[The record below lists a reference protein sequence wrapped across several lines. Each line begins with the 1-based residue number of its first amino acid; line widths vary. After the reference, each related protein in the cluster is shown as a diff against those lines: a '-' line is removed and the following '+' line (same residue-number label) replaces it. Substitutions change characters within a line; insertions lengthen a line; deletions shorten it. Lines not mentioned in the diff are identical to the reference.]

1 MDRLSIAKKY
11 KEKSDESMQA
21 ALVCLEQEHLRGTFN
36 RSWYAAMQIVTAAV
50 YQLLSD
56 EPRSGQPN
64 WKHENVPFLFES
76 LAKKTKS
83 YEKHRN
89 LIVAMKLLRQQRN
102 NADYAAP
109 DESNMSKE
117 QAKTAVQI
125 ATKVREAVCS
135 MMDSAK

>member
-11 KEKSDESMQA
+11 REKSDESMQA
-21 ALVCLEQEHLRGTFN
+21 ALVCLEQDHLRGTFN

-50 YQLLSD
+50 YQILND
-56 EPRSGQPN
+56 QPREGQPN

-76 LAKKTKS
+76 LTKKTKS
-83 YEKHRN
+83 YEKHRH

-109 DESNMSKE
+109 DELNMTQE
-117 QAKTAVQI
+117 QARTAVQI
-125 ATKVREAVCS
+125 ASKVREAVCS
-135 MMDSAK
+135 MMDNAR